1 MPDQRPPFTSF
12 LTSEFWLA
20 PDIFLALSPYQPVPP
35 AHLIATAKPHLPEG
49 GCLFMTSGTTGAPKW
64 VALEKR
70 ALLHSARV
78 VNAHYNLTASDHWLL
93 TLPLH
98 HVGGF
103 SILAR
108 AYLTGSPVS
117 QAPLKWH
124 VTAFLDAL
132 VTTQATATS
141 LVPTQVHDLVAAQM
155 TPPPCLRLVL
165 VGGGRINPDLLRQA
179 LELGWPVCAT
189 YGMTEAASQIASQP
203 LEHDRMADPETL
215 EVLPHWHVKTD
226 SDNTLTIQGPALA
239 KGFLSLDEHG
249 ATWEPIAPDSGFKTR
264 DQIHLRLD
272 GTRTFLTFLSR
283 LDNVIKVNGELVS
296 LESLEQ
302 QFVQCLPFASPP
314 LALVAVPDPRRENRL
329 LLVIESAA
337 KVPSADLVTALAAF
351 NANCAPHE
359 RIDALHTVSQFPRT
373 DLGKLARTTL
383 STLLSNRAASA
394 ATA

>member
-1 MPDQRPPFTSF
+1 MPDQRPPYTSF

-20 PDIFLALSPYQPVPP
+20 PDIYLALSPYQPVPP
-35 AHLIATAKPHLPEG
+35 DHLIATAKPHLPEG

-124 VTAFLDAL
+124 VTAFHDAL

-165 VGGGRINPDLLRQA
+165 VGGGRINPELLRQA

-226 SDNTLTIQGPALA
+226 SENTLIIQGPALA
-239 KGFLSLDEHG
+239 KGFLSIHEHG
-249 ATWEPIAPDSGFKTR
+249 TNWEPIAPDSGLTTR

-283 LDNVIKVNGELVS
+283 HDNVIKVNGELVS

-302 QFVQCLPFASPP
+302 QFGRLLPADAPP
-314 LALVAVPDPRRENRL
+314 LAMVALPDPRRENRL
-329 LLVIESAA
+329 FLAIESPD
-337 KVPSADLVTALAAF
+337 KTPPADMVTALATF
-351 NANCAPHE
+351 NANCAPYE
-359 RIDALHTVSQFPRT
+359 RIDDLYSLAELPRT
-373 DLGKLARTTL
+373 ELGKLARATLTTVI
-383 STLLSNRAASA
+383 SQRTGSVAIS
-394 ATA
+394 